1 MSEIPPPDGPPQQ
14 AVPPAPDKLPTTE
27 GVTAETP
34 VQKARIPRWVRWSIF
49 FSIVALVAAMAIPNF
64 MKSRTTACLNS
75 CIANLKQIDGANQ
88 QWALENKKTD
98 GDMVDPKGSVF
109 YLKGGAT
116 PTCPA
121 GGSYTIAVW
130 VSNPPICTLSKTL
143 GHSLP

>member
-1 MSEIPPPDGPPQQ
+1 MSELPSPDEPSPE
-14 AVPPAPDKLPTTE
+14 AVPPAPDKPPL
-27 GVTAETP
+27 AEEVAAQP
-34 VQKARIPRWVRWSIF
+34 PARKSRIPWWVRGCFYLFI
-49 FSIVALVAAMAIPNF
+49 IGVLAAIAIPNF
-64 MKSRTTACLNS
+64 VKSRTTACINS

-98 GDMVDPKGSVF
+98 SDMVDPKGSVT
-109 YLKGGAT
+109 YLKGGVA

-130 VSNPPICTLSKTL
+130 VSNPPTCTLSKTL

>member
-1 MSEIPPPDGPPQQ
+1 MNESSEPSKRLPGENALSQADVPLAENGIAAPPQ
-14 AVPPAPDKLPTTE
+14 P
-27 GVTAETP
+27 
-34 VQKARIPRWVRWSIF
+34 KARPPRWVIICAVLF
-49 FSIVALVAAMAIPNF
+49 VIGLLAAIAIPNF
-64 MKSRTTACLNS
+64 VKSRTTACINS

-98 GDMVDPKGSVF
+98 SDMVDAKASVV
-109 YLKGGAT
+109 YLKGGVA

-130 VSNPPICTLSKTL
+130 VSNPPTCTLSKTL

>member
-1 MSEIPPPDGPPQQ
+1 MSEIPPPDGQSPE
-14 AVPPAPDKLPTTE
+14 AVPPAPDQAPL
-27 GVTAETP
+27 AEAAVAEP
-34 VQKARIPRWVRWSIF
+34 PARKPRIPWWVRGF
-49 FSIVALVAAMAIPNF
+49 FYLLIIGVLAALAIPNF
-64 MKSRTTACLNS
+64 VKSRTTACKNS

-98 GDMVDPKGSVF
+98 SDMVDPKGSVT
-109 YLKGGAT
+109 YLKGGVL

-130 VSNPPICTLSKTL
+130 VSNPPTCNLSATI

>member
-1 MSEIPPPDGPPQQ
+1 VKVVACLFAI
-14 AVPPAPDKLPTTE
+14 
-27 GVTAETP
+27 GVLA
-34 VQKARIPRWVRWSIF
+34 
-49 FSIVALVAAMAIPNF
+49 ALAIPNF
-64 MKSRTTACLNS
+64 VKSRTTACINS

-98 GDMVDPKGSVF
+98 SDMVDPKGSVT
-109 YLKGGAT
+109 YLKGGVA

-130 VSNPPICTLSKTL
+130 VSNPPTCTLSKTL